1 MTNKILAVFAHP
13 NDESFGTGGT
23 LAYYAHN
30 GIEVHLVCGT
40 RGEVGEVDPALL
52 KKGQT
57 IGELREHE
65 LRCAAGILGLAS
77 VRFLGYRDS
86 GMAGSQENNHQEAFS
101 AQPLE
106 KVARQIVD
114 IIREL
119 KPEVVLTFDPNG
131 GYKHPDH
138 IMVHRAAVE
147 AFDRAADPNY
157 QDGLPPFQPQ
167 RLFYATFPNRFMKI
181 LVKLLKFFGG
191 DPEHWG
197 KNKDINLVEIVKD
210 TFPVNVKI
218 NYRSVIK
225 ERDAAAACHA
235 SQGGGGLN
243 RGILGWWRNTFSP
256 FETFMQARPP
266 KTDKKISRDFFDGLP
281 W

>member
-1 MTNKILAVFAHP
+1 MTKKILAVFAHP
-13 NDESFGTGGT
+13 DDETFGTGGT

-30 GIEVHLVCGT
+30 GVEVHLVCGT
-40 RGEVGEVDPALL
+40 RGEVGEVDPGML
-52 KKGQT
+52 KPGQT

-65 LRCAAGILGLAS
+65 LRCAAGILGLTS
-77 VRFLGYRDS
+77 VHFLGYRDS
-86 GMAGSQENNHQEAFS
+86 GMAGTEENKHPNAFS

-106 KVARQIVD
+106 KVSRQIVD

-119 KPEVVLTFDPNG
+119 QPEVVVTFDPNG

-138 IMVHRAAVE
+138 IMAHRAAVE
-147 AFDRAADPNY
+147 AFDRAGDTNY
-157 QDGLPPFQPQ
+157 KDGLATYHPQ
-167 RLFYATFPNRFMKI
+167 RLYYATFPNRFMKF

-197 KNKDINLVEIVKD
+197 KNKDINLVDIVKD
-210 TFPVNVKI
+210 SFPVNLKI

-235 SQGGGGLN
+235 SQGGAG
-243 RGILGWWRNTFSP
+243 
-256 FETFMQARPP
+256 
-266 KTDKKISRDFFDGLP
+266 
-281 W
+281 